1 MDISPTLLD
10 VFRQQKIIDPSIE
23 SIMQNY
29 MKKWNCSCTQAILEI
44 HLMSETELA
53 NHLAQIFNVTRI
65 LDLREFPYDKNVV
78 RLLPY
83 SFSKQYECLAISRD
97 EFDHAAVSVVMA
109 DPSDIGATE
118 EVKKILGGKVFF
130 AVTERTDLNEAIDS
144 FYSLEDQLPIL
155 FAK

>member
-1 MDISPTLLD
+1 MDIGSTLLD
-10 VFRQQKIIDPSIE
+10 VFRQHKIIDPSIE
-23 SIMQNY
+23 SIMKNY
-29 MKKWNCSCTQAILEI
+29 MEKWGCSCTQAILEI

-65 LDLREFPYDKNVV
+65 LDIREFPYDKNVI

-83 SFSKQYECLAISRD
+83 SFAKQRECLAISRD
-97 EFDHAAVSVVMA
+97 EFDHAAVTVVMA
-109 DPSDIGATE
+109 DPSDIDAIE
-118 EVKKILGGKVFF
+118 NVKKILGGKVFF
-130 AVTERTDLNEAIDS
+130 AVTERMDLNEAIDS